1 MCKSESE
8 EPARK
13 CRIRECEN
21 CGIDNFEVL
30 PEESDMSE
38 IVYRVNWTRYE
49 YTKICVKSKDIK
61 KKLCLVKKGTSP
73 GEMFNYFKEIL
84 VTFPAHQF
92 RANWQSNQLKQLL
105 GILARQDCICVHDFS
120 ENFSCFEKHELQTSY
135 FQKTE
140 VSLHVSVVYRHAIL
154 EYDRV
159 DSTRE
164 NPNIATEHFFVVSPD
179 PVHDNHFTYQVQK
192 MISEYLESISYN
204 TEVMHEFRDGCQT
217 QYKSRHCMAYISE
230 SCSRLKYK

>member
-1 MCKSESE
+1 MCKSDSE

-105 GILARQDCICVHDFS
+105 GNLARQDCICVHDFS

-164 NPNIATEHFFVVSPD
+164 NPNIATNIFS
-179 PVHDNHFTYQVQK
+179 
-192 MISEYLESISYN
+192 L
-204 TEVMHEFRDGCQT
+204 
-217 QYKSRHCMAYISE
+217 
-230 SCSRLKYK
+230 